1 MFSPPLL
8 YLTSTLATGFP
19 SASLTVI
26 ITIPFSV
33 ELKLKVVSTAGSL
46 KLNEAELLDGL
57 YDSLPAYVALMVNSP
72 VKPEIVNVPSSPVI
86 FESFTPEVVL

>member
-33 ELKLKVVSTAGSL
+33 ELILKVVSTAGITGVVSV
-46 KLNEAELLDGL
+46 KLNLQFSKDNVNAS
-57 YDSLPAYVALMVNSP
+57 SLN
-72 VKPEIVNVPSSPVI
+72 
-86 FESFTPEVVL
+86 